1 MTSLARQPGPAFSAT
16 LAEIT
21 ETTDAPE
28 SVATPYA
35 IEVGDSFLGTLATTG
50 DRDWIAVELQAGT
63 SYTVSLSG
71 VSSGGGSLVDPYLSL
86 LDATGSVVA
95 EDDDGGRNYDSAL
108 TFTASVTGTYYIEAA
123 AYADDYAGTYTASLN
138 QVVVE
143 TTDAPEN
150 AGTPY
155 TIGVGDSF
163 EGTLDTAGDRDWIAI
178 ELTEGQLYT
187 FSMQGAPSGVGTL
200 DDPYLYLYDASG
212 DLVAQNDDGGTGYD
226 SLLGYIAET
235 SGTYYIEAAA
245 YGDGYAGSYL
255 IQSAESEPAEP
266 GTLDELA
273 TYLSDGYWID
283 NGETPR
289 AFDTASGNQITVDI
303 TSLGA
308 AGQQLARWAF
318 EAWEMVADLEFVEV
332 TGGSADITFDDSD
345 WGAYSDSI
353 VSGGEIISST
363 VNVSTDWLSAYGTT
377 IDSYSFLTYVHEIG
391 HALGLGHQGNYNGDA
406 SYGVDETFS
415 NDSWQLSVMSYFSQD
430 DNTSVEASFAYLAG
444 AMMADILAIQSLYGA
459 PDAASQTA
467 GNTVWGEGSTLGGYL
482 GAVMDVLFD
491 GGSALD
497 LYGDPLAF
505 TLYDRN
511 GHDLVDLS
519 SSDADQRIDL
529 REESLSDIE
538 GGIGNLAIARG
549 TVIEDLFT
557 GAGDD
562 TLTGNAATNR
572 IEAGAGHDMI
582 DGGDASDFLD
592 GGTGNDTLYGGQGN
606 DSLLGRDGDDWVD
619 GGDNHDNIALHG
631 GDDYALGR
639 EGNDSIGGGDGN
651 DTLYGNT
658 GNDVIGGGTGDD
670 YVNAGADQDAASG
683 GYGADT
689 VLGGVGDDTLA
700 GSYGNDSVDGGVGND
715 NMGGGTGR
723 DTLTGGDGNDSIGA
737 GDDDDV
743 LAGEAGHDF
752 LAGGAGDDTIG
763 GGTGS
768 DTLNG
773 GSGSDL
779 LQGGGGADLFVFND
793 LGAGETDVI
802 EDFENGTDLIR
813 ISGAAPADLSFETVS
828 GGVAIGIDGFT
839 ILVEGV
845 TTAELTT
852 GDIIFV

>member
-245 YGDGYAGSYL
+245 YADGYAGSYL

-363 VNVSTDWLSAYGTT
+363 VNVSTDWLSTYGTT

-491 GGSALD
+491 GGSAID

-582 DGGDASDFLD
+582 NGGDASDFLD

-639 EGNDSIGGGDGN
+639 EGNDSIGGGDGD

-683 GYGADT
+683 GWGNDT
-689 VLGGVGDDTLA
+689 VLGNDGDDTLA
-700 GSYGNDSVDGGVGND
+700 GSYGNDTVDGGTGND
-715 NMGGGTGR
+715 FLGGGEGQ
-723 DTLTGGDGNDSIGA
+723 DLLQGG
-737 GDDDDV
+737 
-743 LAGEAGHDF
+743 AGHDALGAGNGNDTLQGESGNDF
-752 LAGGAGDDTIG
+752 LGGGAGDDLMIG
-763 GGTGS
+763 GGDN

-773 GSGSDL
+773 GAGNDTLTGSE
-779 LQGGGGADLFVFND
+779 GADLFVFNT
-793 LGAGETDVI
+793 LVNGERDVI
-802 EDFENGTDLIR
+802 TDFGNGSDLIR
-813 ISGAAPADLSFETVS
+813 LGGVSFDMLDIADVS
-828 GGVAIGIDGFT
+828 GGARVSVLGHE
-839 ILVEGV
+839 ILLEGV
-845 TTAELTT
+845 AAAEL
-852 GDIIFV
+852 DASDFLFS

>member
-35 IEVGDSFLGTLATTG
+35 IEVGDSFHGRLATTG

-63 SYTVSLSG
+63 AYTISLSG

-86 LDATGSVVA
+86 LDATGAVVA
-95 EDDDGGRNYDSAL
+95 EDDDGGRSYDSAL
-108 TFTASVTGTYYIEAA
+108 SFTASVTGTYYIEAA

-200 DDPYLYLYDASG
+200 ADPFLYLYDANG
-212 DLVAQNDDGGTGYD
+212 DLVAQNDDGGTDYE

-235 SGTYYIEAAA
+235 SGPYYIEAAA

-273 TYLSDGYWID
+273 TYLTEGYWID

-289 AFDTASGNQITVDI
+289 AFDTASSNQITVDI

-308 AGQQLARWAF
+308 DGQQLARWAF
-318 EAWEMVADLEFVEV
+318 EAWEMVADLEFVEIA
-332 TGGSADITFDDSD
+332 GGSADITFDNSD

-363 VNVSTDWLSAYGTT
+363 VNVSTDWLATYGTT
-377 IDSYSFLTYVHEIG
+377 IDSYSYLTYVHEIG

-415 NDSWQLSVMSYFSQD
+415 NDSWQLSLMSYFSQD

-444 AMMADILAIQSLYGA
+444 AMMVDILAIQSLYGA

-491 GGSALD
+491 SGSVLD

-529 REESLSDIE
+529 REESFSDIE

-639 EGNDSIGGGDGN
+639 EGNDSIGGGDGD

-689 VLGGVGDDTLA
+689 VLGGAGDDTLA
-700 GSYGNDSVDGGVGND
+700 GSYGNDSVDGGVGDD

-773 GSGSDL
+773 GSGNDL

-802 EDFENGTDLIR
+802 EDFENGSDLIR

-852 GDIIFV
+852 GDIIFA